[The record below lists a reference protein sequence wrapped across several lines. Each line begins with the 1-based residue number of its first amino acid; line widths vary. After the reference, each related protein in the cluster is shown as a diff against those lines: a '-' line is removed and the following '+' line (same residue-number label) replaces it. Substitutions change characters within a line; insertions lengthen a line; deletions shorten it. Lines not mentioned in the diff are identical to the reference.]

1 MGSGCSSEGGVA
13 HGEILQRTPVA
24 EEMRHRGSM
33 RKAFELIDQDGDN
46 RVTKEEIAEAMVRAG
61 MDPLSPEELIMLM
74 QRIDVDGNGEVD
86 MDEFSASS
94 ALRLQY
100 IGQGLLQA
108 GKLDKANQL
117 KALAGQAKRRPSLAR
132 VGMRIATLTALAS
145 TGGSEKSS
153 TPSASPPMERHSA
166 PASTKAMPS
175 CFTPHLN
182 AKALCGSA

>member
-1 MGSGCSSEGGVA
+1 MGSGCSSEGGA
-13 HGEILQRTPVA
+13 SQGEMLQRTPVA

-74 QRIDVDGNGEVD
+74 QRIDVDGNGQID
-86 MDEFSASS
+86 MDEFASSS

-108 GKLDKANQL
+108 SKLDKANQL
-117 KALAGQAKRRPSLAR
+117 LGASRPRRTSIAR

-145 TGGSEKSS
+145 SGGAEKASM
-153 TPSASPPMERHSA
+153 PSICPPTQRHSS
-166 PASTKAMPS
+166 PSSTKA
-175 CFTPHLN
+175 
-182 AKALCGSA
+182 SAQQDRGMRLERSRRPARGR